1 MGWIELLRRW
11 GENQQRRGG
20 KLRLYA
26 FRSWGNQNAFNLLWN
41 YMMLFIKHFSF
52 LFNFLENCMFNNFI
66 MKIQTIRNHAYHSSN
81 FENNHENCMF
91 MINKMI
97 LIKNTLWNH
106 AICGWEVIMCIMLIS
121 IVISW
126 FWVYEIMFNLKLWL
140 MSIYLKLWW
149 FLIFMDYRFSW

>member
-1 MGWIELLRRW
+1 
-11 GENQQRRGG
+11 
-20 KLRLYA
+20 
-26 FRSWGNQNAFNLLWN
+26 
-41 YMMLFIKHFSF
+41 
-52 LFNFLENCMFNNFI
+52 
-66 MKIQTIRNHAYHSSN
+66 MKIQKIRNHAYHSSN

-121 IVISW
+121 IVISR

-140 MSIYLKLWW
+140 MSIYFWNMMILDIYGLS
-149 FLIFMDYRFSW
+149 IFMIITVALKKLMHVFINEKAC